1 MIIVGGDFN
10 TVHIGKLNR
19 LPPEQGPT
27 SKKSKVLNNVVKEL
41 GLTDPWRNNNPRGKD
56 VTFYSN
62 PHGSYSRIDFLC
74 VTTTYTQSLEL

>member
-41 GLTDPWRNNNPRGKD
+41 GLGLRSMEKQQPQREG
-56 VTFYSN
+56 FY
-62 PHGSYSRIDFLC
+62 FLF
-74 VTTTYTQSLEL
+74 